1 MKGRRG
7 EMSEE
12 FQYVRT
18 GWSMGVG
25 NTLSVE
31 VRIDSHRAEKVS
43 EEQWIAYGIE
53 VEKHMQA
60 ILDFLED
67 KIWPEQEAER

>member
-1 MKGRRG
+1 
-7 EMSEE
+7 MSEE

-31 VRIDSHRAEKVS
+31 VRVDSSRAEKFTTS
-43 EEQWIAYGIE
+43 QWLSLGIE

-60 ILDFLED
+60 IIDFLED
-67 KIWPEQEAER
+67 EIWPEQKG

>member
-1 MKGRRG
+1 
-7 EMSEE
+7 MSEE

-31 VRIDSHRAEKVS
+31 VRVDSNRAEKFTAS
-43 EEQWIAYGIE
+43 QWLSLGIE

-60 ILDFLED
+60 IIDFLED
-67 KIWPEQEAER
+67 EIWPEQKG